1 MIHLK
6 TAAEI
11 DAIARGGAI
20 LDALYRALPSRLQ
33 PGVTTAELDR
43 WAEQFIRGHDGAEP
57 AFKGLYGFPATLCTS
72 VNHEVVHGI
81 PSVRRKLAEGDL
93 VSVDCGVKLEGF
105 YADAAVTLP
114 VGEPTPE
121 AKQLVELT
129 REALYRGIAEARP
142 GNRLGDIGAAIQE
155 VADRQGYG
163 VVRELVGHGVGRSPH
178 EEPQVPNFGKRG
190 KGMKLV
196 EGLVIAI
203 EPMFNLGTAGVRTLP
218 DRWTVVTADRKVSA
232 HWEHTV
238 AVTAEGPRILTGNGE
253 PGMGNGERGTG
264 NGGTAT
270 A

>member
-6 TAAEI
+6 TASEI
-11 DAIARGGAI
+11 DAIARGGAV
-20 LDALYRALPSRLQ
+20 LAALYRELPSKLE
-33 PGVTTAELDR
+33 PGVTTADLDR
-43 WAEQFIRGHDGAEP
+43 WAEGFIRGHAGAEP
-57 AFKGLYGFPATLCTS
+57 AFKGLYGFPATLCIS

-81 PSVRRKLAEGDL
+81 PSVRRKLVEGDL
-93 VSVDCGVKLEGF
+93 VSVDCGVKLDGF

-114 VGEPTPE
+114 VGEPAPE

-129 REALYRGIAEARP
+129 RDALYRGIAEARP
-142 GNRLGDIGAAIQE
+142 GNRLGDVGAAIQE

-163 VVRELVGHGVGRSPH
+163 VVRELVGHGLGRSPH

-238 AVTAEGPRILTGNGE
+238 AVTAEGPRILT
-253 PGMGNGERGTG
+253 
-264 NGGTAT
+264 A
-270 A
+270 